1 MAGMGAA
8 METAADVR
16 PPTCPVCG
24 HSCSEPS
31 TLRCGHC
38 FCTNCIQELW
48 SGSPTGP
55 YYCPECRDEYRKLP
69 AFAREDV
76 DPPQQRNVAEQ
87 GYEFSASPASSPTA
101 GGPAVTCHYCPATAM
116 GRPAA
121 MTCLVCGASMC
132 VEHLQPHL
140 ESPVFQNHPLVEPLA
155 DISQWR
161 CQEHQEMN
169 KIFCRDCGTCVCT
182 VCTVIGV
189 HRGHACISVS
199 EAEKELREKLKSQL
213 KTAQKQER
221 VVRNRVDL
229 LTQKKEDVQL
239 LLDSARSRVQEQYA
253 AMREALELE
262 ELQAV
267 QSLNR
272 EESWVMGCVGQKLSL
287 QTDLLKD
294 MQLAVSSLKKLM
306 YDKERSRMQDQAFI
320 TEYNKI
326 TKSLSGIPE
335 PAEDSEPDGVD
346 KYRLQQLQAWAA
358 RRVGEVKLSMPSRD
372 ALRLLYGTV
381 PSLNP
386 DTAHPKLVLSEKNRK
401 VTYSEDPQ
409 PYPELAARFSVFPQ
423 VLGSRCHE
431 AGRVYWEVEV
441 SSEGRWRVGVCE
453 ALIERKGGDN
463 PSRLGYNRH
472 SWCLFGERNKVE
484 VLHDTVTTHLGDSS
498 PQRVGVY
505 LDLEVGSLSFYSVTE
520 GGDLALLHSFQHTFT
535 QPLYPALAVSK
546 TQLTFCNLF
555 QPTDDD

>member
-1 MAGMGAA
+1 MAGMGAS
-8 METAADVR
+8 METPADV
-16 PPTCPVCG
+16 PSPKCPVCG
-24 HSCSEPS
+24 HNCREPS
-31 TLRCGHC
+31 TLRCGHR
-38 FCTNCIQELW
+38 FCKDCIQELW
-48 SGSPTGP
+48 SCSPTGP

-69 AFAREDV
+69 AFAIEDE
-76 DPPQQRNVAEQ
+76 DPQRNVTERPF
-87 GYEFSASPASSPTA
+87 ESSASPASSATPSGPT
-101 GGPAVTCHYCPATAM
+101 VICHYCPATAK

-140 ESPVFQNHPLVEPLA
+140 ESPVFQSHPLVEPLA

-182 VCTVIGV
+182 VCTVIGA
-189 HRGHACISVS
+189 HRGHTCIGVS

-213 KTAQKQER
+213 KKAQEQEIA
-221 VVRNRVDL
+221 VQDIVDL
-229 LTQKKEDVQL
+229 LTEKKEGVQL
-239 LLDSARSRVQEQYA
+239 LLGSTRSRVQEQYA

-262 ELQAV
+262 ELQAM

-272 EESWVMGCVGQKLSL
+272 EESWVMGCIGHQLRL
-287 QTDLLKD
+287 QTDLLKGV
-294 MQLAVSSLKKLM
+294 QLAASRLEKLM
-306 YDKERSRMQDQAFI
+306 DDKERSRIQDQAFI

-326 TKSLSGIPE
+326 TKSLSGAPG

-346 KYRLQQLQAWAA
+346 RHRLQQLQGWAA
-358 RRVGEVKLSMPSRD
+358 QRLGQVTLSMPNRD
-372 ALRLLYGTV
+372 ALRLLYGTI

-386 DTAHPKLVLSEKNRK
+386 DTAHPKLVLSEKNRT
-401 VTYSEDPQ
+401 VTYSEEPQ

-441 SSEGRWRVGVCE
+441 SSEGRWKVGVCE
-453 ALIERKGGDN
+453 ALIERKGSDN
-463 PSRLGYNRH
+463 SSRLGYNPH

-484 VLHDTVTTHLGDSS
+484 VLHDTESTPLGVST
-498 PQRVGVY
+498 PQRVGLF
-505 LDLEVGSLSFYSVTE
+505 LDLEAGSLSFYSVAE
-520 GGDLALLHSFQHTFT
+520 GGDLTLLHSSQHSFT

-546 TQLTFCNLF
+546 TQLSFCNLF